1 MVWEPGHVLQ
11 DGKYMIEKKLG
22 EGGFG
27 VTYLAS
33 DSSDNFV
40 VIKTLNEKIQ
50 NRRNFAK
57 CQQDF
62 LNEALRLAK
71 CSHPHIVGI
80 HELIQEELLWC
91 MVIEYIDGIDLA
103 TLVEN
108 EGALPE
114 PEALQYIQQ
123 IGEALC
129 VVHRQGFLHRD
140 IKPLNILVRRDRT
153 DAVLIDFG
161 LARDFTPNLTQIHTE
176 YISKGFAPIEQYDR
190 RSLRGAY
197 TDVYGLAA
205 TLYAL
210 LTAEIPEASPTRD
223 RQINRHQDDPLVPPK
238 QLNPEISDRVNAAIL
253 AGMALEPENRPQ
265 TIPAWLN
272 LLGIDLS
279 STVSSPAVISSS
291 SEPVVFSPKWTSAV
305 GMDYSRLC
313 DLLAA
318 GNWQEADRETA
329 AIMLRVYGLEKE
341 GRFSV
346 EDIQNFP
353 CRDLRTIDKL
363 WLQYS
368 NNRFSF
374 SIQNQIWQSVEKSY
388 EAFGEAVGWR
398 RGNSW
403 MSYSELIFNITAPQ
417 GHLPSWGRRGRLW
430 LSFAE
435 RMEEC
440 DL

>member
-11 DGKYMIEKKLG
+11 DGKYIIEEKLG

-33 DSSDNFV
+33 DSSDSFV

-71 CSHPHIVGI
+71 CAHPHIVGI

-103 TLVEN
+103 TLVDN

-114 PEALQYIQQ
+114 PEALHYIQQ
-123 IGEALC
+123 IGDALC
-129 VVHRQGFLHRD
+129 AVHRQGFLHRD
-140 IKPLNILVRRDRT
+140 IKPLNILLRADRDE
-153 DAVLIDFG
+153 AVLIDFG
-161 LARDFTPNLTQIHTE
+161 LAREFTPNLTQIHTE

-223 RQINRHQDDPLVPPK
+223 RQINRHQNDPLVPPK

-253 AGMALEPENRPQ
+253 EGMALEPENRPQ
-265 TIPAWLN
+265 TIPAWFN
-272 LLGIDLS
+272 LLGIELNS
-279 STVSSPAVISSS
+279 KVSSPAQISSVT
-291 SEPVVFSPKWTSAV
+291 EPAMFSPQWTSAV
-305 GMDYSRLC
+305 GMDYSRLR
-313 DLLAA
+313 DFLAA

-329 AIMLRVYGLEKE
+329 AIMLRVYGREKE
-341 GRFSV
+341 GRFSI
-346 EDIQNFP
+346 EDIQKFP

-363 WLQYS
+363 WLDYS
-368 NNRFSF
+368 NESFSF
-374 SIQNQIWQSVEKSY
+374 SVQNKIWKSVEKNY
-388 EAFGEAVGWR
+388 EAFGEIVGWR

-403 MSYSELIFNITAPQ
+403 ISYSELIFNLTAPE

-430 LSFAE
+430 SSLAKRIE
-435 RMEEC
+435 DC
-440 DL
+440 GL